1 MNFNDLASR
10 LSEKQRL
17 RLMQAKTQEEL
28 DQLFTPDKLLLTED
42 QLSNIAGGN
51 SQCWRTISGEEES
64 DGSITCPNCGYSAA
78 PGETCICGATENRIL
93 SDPGE
98 GSEITTI

>member
-1 MNFNDLASR
+1 MKFSDLTNR
-10 LSEKQRL
+10 LSEKQRERL
-17 RLMQAKTQEEL
+17 RNAKAQEDL
-28 DQLFTPDKLLLTED
+28 DELFTPDKLLLTED
-42 QLSNIAGGN
+42 QLSNVAGGN

-78 PGETCICGATENRIL
+78 PGETCICGATENRIF